1 MAKVYSYQTR
11 EEFISDIDNHKDEEV
26 YIGNIDAGEVSKE
39 EELVVVHGKDNGNVP
54 FFIENTGST
63 DVTISIKNNSN
74 DKELPK
80 IEKADNVD
88 GPWSVIDENG
98 FKEGFTIKPNEKV
111 YIIGSNLE
119 GFSKSNYNFN
129 YFSCEDSGAS
139 LNLGGNLET
148 LFTKSVCASE
158 VPDYCFY
165 WLFMGL
171 SGSTLTLDKTFKLS
185 SKKVGKY
192 SYAKLFKGCTKLGII
207 PGDLL
212 DNETSEIGQY
222 SYCEMFM
229 GCSGLTVDGV
239 FKLPAKSVPESAYE
253 SMFKGTAVTDI
264 AQMGCQEVGPYS
276 LRYMYAECKEIK
288 TVTQILPATILG
300 KGCYDSF
307 FYYCNNLTTVPED
320 FLPAETL
327 APYCYYSLFSDTS
340 VANVKLKATTLEDY
354 CYKNLFQRNK
364 GNWTEKL
371 VLPAK
376 EMKRGCYEAILFG
389 TKKTND
395 NIDIKMDVEILATN
409 EIDMNYAQ
417 YFVMFTSPGTLH
429 LRLDNASD
437 ITKLKDKNSLLGLTD
452 WDVIKDLKDDE

>member
-1 MAKVYSYQTR
+1 MAKVISYQTR
-11 EEFISDIDNHKDEEV
+11 EEFIQDINKHKDEEV
-26 YIGNIDAGEVSKE
+26 YIGNINDVKTPFE
-39 EELVVVHGKDNGNVP
+39 EEIVVVHGKNTVP
-54 FFIENTGST
+54 FFIENKGSS
-63 DVTISIKNNSN
+63 DVTIFIKNNSN

-80 IEKADNVD
+80 IEKADTVD

-98 FKEGFTIKPNEKV
+98 FKEGFTIKQNEKV
-111 YIIGSNLE
+111 YIIGYNE
-119 GFSKSNYNFN
+119 KGFSKSNYNFN
-129 YFSCEDSGAS
+129 YFSCDDSGAS

-229 GCSGLTVDGV
+229 GCSGLTVDGI
-239 FKLPAKSVPESAYE
+239 FKLPAEVVPKDAYN
-253 SMFKGTAVTDI
+253 SMFYGTAVTDI
-264 AQMGCQEVGPYS
+264 AQMGCKEVGPYS
-276 LRYMYAECKEIK
+276 LSHMYDGCKGIK
-288 TVTQILPATILG
+288 TVTQILPATTLG
-300 KGCYDSF
+300 NGCYDSF
-307 FYYCNNLTTVPED
+307 FYYCSNLTTVPED
-320 FLPAETL
+320 FLPAKTL
-327 APYCYYSLFSDTS
+327 APYCYNLLFAYTS

-354 CYKNLFQRNK
+354 CYRNLFHCNM

-371 VLPAK
+371 VLPAAT
-376 EMKRGCYEAILFG
+376 MKKGCYEGILFG
-389 TKKTND
+389 TKKTKD
-395 NIDIKMDVEILATN
+395 DTDIKMDVEIWATDK
-409 EIDMNYAQ
+409 IDMNYAQ
-417 YFVMFTSPGTLH
+417 YFANFTNPGKLH
-429 LRLDNASD
+429 LRSQYYDASD
-437 ITKLKDKNSLLGLTD
+437 IETIKDQNSLLGLTN
-452 WDVIKDLKDDE
+452 WEVTKDL

>member
-1 MAKVYSYQTR
+1 MAKVISYQTR
-11 EEFISDIDNHKDEEV
+11 EEFIQDINKHKDEEV
-26 YIGNIDAGEVSKE
+26 YIGNINDVKTPFE
-39 EELVVVHGKDNGNVP
+39 EEIVVVHGKNTVP
-54 FFIENTGST
+54 FFIENKGSS
-63 DVTISIKNNSN
+63 DVTIFIRNISDDN
-74 DKELPK
+74 ELPK
-80 IEKADNVD
+80 IEKADTVD

-111 YIIGSNLE
+111 YIIGSNIE

-158 VPDYCFY
+158 VPNYCFY

-185 SKKVGKY
+185 SKKVGEY
-192 SYAKLFKGCTKLGII
+192 SYAKLFKGCKKLGII

-212 DNETSEIGQY
+212 DNEKSDIKRY
-222 SYCEMFM
+222 AYCEMFM
-229 GCSGLTVDGV
+229 GCSILTVDGV
-239 FKLPAKSVPESAYE
+239 FKLPAESVPEGAYQ

-264 AQMGCQEVGPYS
+264 AEMGCQEVGPYS
-276 LRYMYAECKEIK
+276 LSYMYAECTGI
-288 TVTQILPATILG
+288 TGVTQVLPATTLG

-307 FYYCNNLTTVPED
+307 FYYCSNLTTVPED

-354 CYKNLFQRNK
+354 CYKNLFQRNM

-371 VLPAK
+371 VLPAAT
-376 EMKRGCYEAILFG
+376 MKKGCYEGILFG
-389 TKKTND
+389 TKKTKD
-395 NIDIKMDVEILATN
+395 DTDIKMDVEIWATDK
-409 EIDMNYAQ
+409 IDMNCAQ
-417 YFVMFTSPGTLH
+417 YFSMLTNQGTLH
-429 LRLDNASD
+429 LRSD
-437 ITKLKDKNSLLGLTD
+437 YAYDIETIKDKSSLLGLEQ
-452 WDVIKDLKDDE
+452 WEVEKDL